1 MPAEQIVTVRMPASL
16 VEALKARIAPD
27 HYSDLS
33 EQVRSIVRKGCLHYV
48 NPVTSEIK
56 ELKTQLKAELMQ
68 ESGDDRAKALIDELK
83 NLLKGGDAS

>member
-16 VEALKARIAPD
+16 IQALKSRTAQD
-27 HYSDLS
+27 HYTDLS

-56 ELKTQLKAELMQ
+56 ELKSQLKAELTQ
-68 ESGDDRAKALIDELK
+68 ETEDDRAKALLNELK
-83 NLLKGGDAS
+83 SLLKGGDTS